1 MIKYTLSSDIDR
13 INHRYFYTFKVFEY
27 FKSFTTSLI
36 TQKDKET
43 LIKLEDGNE
52 YIKFVASNI
61 SNLRTFENKE
71 SKSLIYQQPLYY
83 FPFIIIPTTEDFK
96 LTSFSMKN
104 LNGNIFLKEKF
115 FFNNLNLL
123 FSTILNKQVWY
134 FDIND
139 NYTFIAQSFY
149 GFPKIYYFDGE
160 INEKIITDMSNE
172 NLENFKQINATN
184 SIISFNSPFVIYI
197 APYESSYLNIIF
209 NKNNNLNIMKEI
221 ANKYIIEN
229 KEYKLLLAP
238 NKIMI
243 RIDKDFDSN
252 INISNG
258 NEIIYTLN
266 KENTKIEIE
275 FLSDD
280 FF

>member
-1 MIKYTLSSDIDR
+1 
-13 INHRYFYTFKVFEY
+13 
-27 FKSFTTSLI
+27 
-36 TQKDKET
+36 
-43 LIKLEDGNE
+43 
-52 YIKFVASNI
+52 
-61 SNLRTFENKE
+61 
-71 SKSLIYQQPLYY
+71 
-83 FPFIIIPTTEDFK
+83 
-96 LTSFSMKN
+96 MKN